1 MPRPGKQ
8 SSRLL
13 SQIFG
18 ILALIAPSM
27 ALAQTPETGPNG
39 PIYAKQNIFVP
50 MSTPAQ
56 QIHDIGWLVSGV
68 CLVIFLIVGGLLT
81 YAVVKFRSKPG
92 DERKEPPQIY
102 GSFQI
107 ELAWTII
114 PIIIVFGLG
123 LVTARTI
130 GTIQAAKMPTDAV
143 HVKVIG
149 RQWWWEVHY
158 LNADGK
164 TTEMITSN
172 ELHVP
177 VNKVTHLY
185 LQSAD
190 VIHSFWVPA
199 LAGKTDL
206 IPNHTNEMW
215 IEPKTNGTFL
225 GNCAE
230 YCGTQHANMLL
241 RVVVDTQEDYD
252 KWLAAQ
258 KAPPVQEASVASG
271 KEAFLRTSCV
281 NCHTVGETIAKGV
294 FGPDLTH
301 MMSRQ
306 TIAAGVAPMNREKLR
321 EWLHDPQEMK
331 PGNLMPNMQL
341 SEQELNDITAY
352 LATLK

>member
-1 MPRPGKQ
+1 MPRPFIQ
-8 SSRLL
+8 SRRLL
-13 SQIFG
+13 SRLTG
-18 ILALIAPSM
+18 MLVLIAPSI
-27 ALAQTPETGPNG
+27 AFGQAPETASNG
-39 PIYAKQNIFVP
+39 VVHAKQNIFVP
-50 MSTPAQ
+50 MSAAAEEVL
-56 QIHDIGWLVSGV
+56 GVSWLVTGI
-68 CLVIFLIVGGLLT
+68 CTAIFAIVAGLLT
-81 YAVVKFRSKPG
+81 YAIIKFRSKPG
-92 DERKEPPQIY
+92 EERLEPPQIY

-114 PIIIVFGLG
+114 PIMIVFLLA

-130 GTIQAAKMPTDAV
+130 GTVQARQIPADAV
-143 HVKVIG
+143 KIKVIG
-149 RQWWWEVHY
+149 RQWWWEIHY
-158 LNADGK
+158 LSADGK
-164 TTEMITSN
+164 TTEMITAN

-190 VIHSFWVPA
+190 VVHAFWVPA

-215 IEPKTNGTFL
+215 IEPNTLGTFL

-241 RVVVDTQEDYD
+241 RVVVDDQAGYD

-258 KAPPVQEASVASG
+258 KAPPVEDTAVAAG
-271 KEAFLRTSCV
+271 KDTFFRTSCI
-281 NCHTVGETIAKGV
+281 NCHAVDGTIAKGV

-306 TIAAGVAPMNREKLR
+306 TIAAGVAPLNKETLR
-321 EWLHDPQEMK
+321 EWLRDPQEMK
-331 PGNLMPNMQL
+331 HGNLMPNMQL
-341 SEQELNDITAY
+341 TEKELDDITEY
-352 LATLK
+352 LASLK